1 MTLVKWNQINS
12 IGDIFDSFD
21 GIFHHGFNRFN
32 GMDLNNSQL
41 KPSINVKE
49 DNDQFFVSI
58 DLPGVEKKNLQLS
71 VTDGFMRVIAERKDL
86 SNSKDENHAWKE
98 ASVGRYERSFELPIS
113 VDEDKIKAKFKN
125 GVLNLIIPKENVV
138 SEVKKIIIN

>member
-21 GIFHHGFNRFN
+21 GIFYHGFYRFN
-32 GMDLNNSQL
+32 GMDLNDSQL

-58 DLPGVEKKNLQLS
+58 DFPGVEKKDLQLS
-71 VTDGFMRVIAERKDL
+71 VTDGFMRIIAERKDL
-86 SNSKDENHAWKE
+86 SSSKDENHTWKE
-98 ASVGRYERSFELPIS
+98 ASVDRYERSFELPIS

-138 SEVKKIIIN
+138 SEVKKITIN

>member
-1 MTLVKWNQINS
+1 MTLVKWNPINS

-86 SNSKDENHAWKE
+86 SNSKDENHTWKE
-98 ASVGRYERSFELPIS
+98 ASAGRYERSFELPIS

-138 SEVKKIIIN
+138 SEVKKITIN